1 MRLGRRS
8 RRHPAQ
14 PLAPPAAAASPQIGD
29 PEALR
34 ERWVGVLAPRGNRV
48 RTEGGRELE
57 RYYEAEA
64 LADKLLG
71 LDADADCRGYGAGP
85 SSRGGNSALSESGP
99 PSLAPV
105 PRSRPSPRCSAPLQD
120 PPRHRQGEDG
130 GVESFSRARAPARR
144 IADPPPLA
152 RPRLNDP
159 GRRRGGCLE
168 RSRHR
173 VDTDRARGAAP
184 LESRGEEVRQGR
196 DDREDREE
204 ALHVRGHA
212 PLLPGKSEHA
222 GGSLVSCELRCPL
235 AASRPSSVATNFD
248 RAGGAWP
255 RRTGPKCVRVR
266 GPSRMKIP
274 ARSVGRTAGRSLP
287 RPGRP
292 ARHLPSVETDTLPPR
307 KSRMRKGFPST
318 RGCLFLE
325 TVPRETSPTEYG
337 GRTPTED
344 ATAA

>member
-1 MRLGRRS
+1 MRHRWN
-8 RRHPAQ
+8 
-14 PLAPPAAAASPQIGD
+14 
-29 PEALR
+29 PEAR
-34 ERWVGVLAPRGNRV
+34 KFAKDETIVKIEKRPFTCGAMRHCFRV
-48 RTEGGRELE
+48 
-57 RYYEAEA
+57 
-64 LADKLLG
+64 
-71 LDADADCRGYGAGP
+71 
-85 SSRGGNSALSESGP
+85 SR
-99 PSLAPV
+99 
-105 PRSRPSPRCSAPLQD
+105 SAP
-120 PPRHRQGEDG
+120 GEA
-130 GVESFSRARAPARR
+130 SFRANSDARWRRLARA
-144 IADPPPLA
+144 
-152 RPRLNDP
+152 
-159 GRRRGGCLE
+159 
-168 RSRHR
+168 
-173 VDTDRARGAAP
+173 
-184 LESRGEEVRQGR
+184 
-196 DDREDREE
+196 
-204 ALHVRGHA
+204 HA
-212 PLLPGKSEHA
+212 PLLPGKSERA
-222 GGSLVSCELRCPL
+222 GGSPVSCELRCPL